1 MPSVRSD
8 WVILSNWSGVI
19 STWKLPTNGLVS
31 VFVSLVIHA
40 VTFSN
45 ILDLLISGK
54 VRTSCVHWA
63 APHAS
68 KRCLILSKWSYIGIF
83 QMPSYSNFVIK
94 HFQCPNETDGNAITS
109 SIHLRCSAD
118 STTQVQNIW
127 HDALKII
134 CGNDSHFSGRC
145 VKTKIKYCSMKILW
159 IFQVQLLSL
168 AIDCMTRITKWWQKQ
183 ILIIHGW

>member
-54 VRTSCVHWA
+54 VRTSIVHWA

-83 QMPSYSNFVIK
+83 QMPSYSNFVLK

-109 SIHLRCSAD
+109 SIYLLRWQYNT
-118 STTQVQNIW
+118 STKYLTRRTQSY
-127 HDALKII
+127 L
-134 CGNDSHFSGRC
+134 C
-145 VKTKIKYCSMKILW
+145 
-159 IFQVQLLSL
+159 
-168 AIDCMTRITKWWQKQ
+168 KWFPLFWKMRKNEN
-183 ILIIHGW
+183 